1 LRYCCSIY
9 KDVFIFT
16 EQIMRVGEQLLAA
29 QADRWDQ
36 GDRQTH
42 RQMNRWT
49 DGAGDIVI
57 DRTEIY
63 TEI

>member
-1 LRYCCSIY
+1 
-9 KDVFIFT
+9 
-16 EQIMRVGEQLLAA
+16 MRVGEQLLAA